1 MEVDMQ
7 FQQVIADARSELG
20 DTYTGSYSYSAAD
33 MMRYAVDGV
42 REAWRVRPSLK
53 YDPSTGE
60 LYDVAVVLTPA
71 DFDES
76 YEVPLPPEVQFA
88 LTYYIVF
95 RCLSRDVTDAGN
107 ANAAAI
113 AKARFDQIVMG

>member
-1 MEVDMQ
+1 MQ
-7 FQQVIADARSELG
+7 FQHVIADARSELG
-20 DTYTGSYSYSAAD
+20 DTYNGSYSYSATD

-71 DFDES
+71 GIKVPAEMVVFEGHQERAIGEALDSRIVEVLFGERGYGADF
-76 YEVPLPPEVQFA
+76 FA
-88 LTYYIVF
+88 
-95 RCLSRDVTDAGN
+95 A
-107 ANAAAI
+107 
-113 AKARFDQIVMG
+113 